1 MNVRLKNS
9 SAISPTGASIY
20 NKVVENMATGKTRT
34 GRQEDEYCWLVN
46 ISRAGQHIRSRH
58 RFQPLPAPVHLPYN
72 HIYAIGYTHANS
84 TSIR

>member
-34 GRQEDEYCWLVN
+34 GRQRMNMLAREYL
-46 ISRAGQHIRSRH
+46 
-58 RFQPLPAPVHLPYN
+58 
-72 HIYAIGYTHANS
+72 T
-84 TSIR
+84 